1 MNTKAIKL
9 NAHIV
14 TSFCV
19 FIFVS
24 SVIAYMYFLSLS
36 VVHVVMRKEATQQV
50 SQLRSDI
57 ADLEASYIEARH
69 QISAK
74 VANLDGFNHNQDKIF
89 ISKAEQ
95 SLVLRSAT
103 E

>member
-1 MNTKAIKL
+1 MNTKAIKF
-9 NAHIV
+9 NSHIT
-14 TSFCV
+14 TSLCV
-19 FIFVS
+19 ALLVS

-36 VVHVVMRKEATQQV
+36 VVHVVMRKEATQEL
-50 SQLRSDI
+50 SQLRSSI

-74 VANLDGFNHNQDKIF
+74 VASVDGFNHNQDKIF
-89 ISKAEQ
+89 ISKSEQ